1 MYVKEKEQKN
11 INQIIQ
17 IGTKKGFLTEDDI
30 IENIPFIENNLE
42 LIDDI
47 FIKLSKKG
55 IEVIYN
61 EDGDRDKEEKNNEQ
75 TPKETKKGEL
85 TLKEKIKILRSIQ
98 ANIDSDPIRVYLQEI
113 GKIPLLTRDEEV
125 ILAKKIL
132 KGDKNAKEY
141 LTTANLRLVVSIAKK
156 WARKGSLDLLD
167 LIQEGNVGLM
177 RAVSLFDYKRG
188 YKFSTYATWWIRQ
201 AITRA
206 IADQARTIRIP
217 VHMIETINQLQKARS
232 ALTTELQRNPT
243 AEEIAKKMGRSVE
256 QVREIITISQYPT
269 SLATPVGDDNSSTIS
284 DFIKDE
290 DTPTPEDNAN
300 RDYLKKQLQEKV
312 LTKLSDRERK
322 VIELRFG
329 LQDGV
334 ARTLEEVGREFKV
347 TRERIRQIESKALKK
362 LNNKEVEKLLKD
374 YI

>member
-30 IENIPFIENNLE
+30 IENIPFIENNIE

>member
-1 MYVKEKEQKN
+1 MYVLEKEQKN
-11 INQIIQ
+11 INKILQ
-17 IGTKKGFLTEDDI
+17 IGVKKGFLTEDDI
-30 IENIPFIENNLE
+30 LENIPFIENNIE
-42 LIDDI
+42 LIDEL
-47 FIKLSKKG
+47 FIKLTKKG

-61 EDGDRDKEEKNNEQ
+61 DE
-75 TPKETKKGEL
+75 TPKEEVELAKDTKENKKSEL
-85 TLKEKIKILRSIQ
+85 TLNEKIKILRSIQ
-98 ANIDSDPIRVYLQEI
+98 ANVDSDPIRVYLQEI
-113 GKIPLLTRDEEV
+113 GKIPLLTREEEV

-132 KGDKNAKEY
+132 KGDKKAKEY

-177 RAVSLFDYKRG
+177 RAVSLFDYERG

-217 VHMIETINQLQKARS
+217 VHMIETINQLQKVRS
-232 ALTTELQRNPT
+232 SLTTKLQRNPT
-243 AEEIAKKMGRSVE
+243 VEEIAKTMGRSVE

-269 SLATPVGDDNSSTIS
+269 SLATPVGDDNSSTVS
-284 DFIKDE
+284 DFIKDD
-290 DTPTPEDNAN
+290 DTPTPEDVAN
-300 RDYLKKQLQEKV
+300 KDYLRKQIQEV
-312 LTKLSDRERK
+312 LSNLSDRERK

>member
-1 MYVKEKEQKN
+1 MYIYEKELKN
-11 INQIIQ
+11 INHIIS
-17 IGTKKGFLTEDDI
+17 IGVKKGFLTENDI
-30 IENIPFIENNLE
+30 LDNIPFIENNIE
-42 LIDDI
+42 LIDEL

-55 IEVIYN
+55 IEVIYEDENIKN
-61 EDGDRDKEEKNNEQ
+61 ETLNNKSNQVPHNKN
-75 TPKETKKGEL
+75 TEL
-85 TLKEKIKILRSIQ
+85 TLNDKIKILRSIQ
-98 ANIDSDPIRVYLQEI
+98 ANVDSDPIRVYLQEI
-113 GKIPLLTRDEEV
+113 GKIPLLTREEEV

-177 RAVSLFDYKRG
+177 RAVSLFDYERG

-217 VHMIETINQLQKARS
+217 VHMIETINQLQKVRGK
-232 ALTTELQRNPT
+232 LTIKLQRNPT
-243 AEEIAKKMGRSVE
+243 AEEIAKEMGRSVD

-269 SLATPVGDDNSSTIS
+269 SLATPVGDDNASTIS
-284 DFIKDE
+284 DFIKDD
-290 DTPTPEDNAN
+290 DTPTPEDIAN
-300 RDYLKKQLQEKV
+300 KDYLKKQIQEV
-312 LTKLSDRERK
+312 LSQLSDRERK

-362 LNNKEVEKLLKD
+362 LNNKDVEKLLKD
-374 YI
+374 YL